1 MWLIFNDHTFI
12 TLWSSDKLSSKRNMS
27 FIKVLF
33 ISFQWWTKESI
44 LRLINL
50 IISCIMLEGKSK
62 QNKAKQDKN

>member
-1 MWLIFNDHTFI
+1 
-12 TLWSSDKLSSKRNMS
+12 MS
-27 FIKVLF
+27 FIKILF
-33 ISFQWWTKESI
+33 ISFQWSTKESI

>member
-62 QNKAKQDKN
+62 QNKVKQDKN

>member
-1 MWLIFNDHTFI
+1 
-12 TLWSSDKLSSKRNMS
+12 MS
-27 FIKVLF
+27 FIKILF

-62 QNKAKQDKN
+62 QNKVKQDKN